1 MNESASTFRERAG
14 VIVSLAI
21 VVAYIAIG
29 FLQMA
34 LSFYTGQDVVAEAG
48 WSSAMNALAGGAVGF
63 LVGKQT
69 TNQPGTT
76 TVTTTPTTVTTTV
89 AGETPNDPGK

>member
-14 VIVSLAI
+14 VIVSLVI
-21 VVAYIAIG
+21 VFAYIAIG
-29 FLQMA
+29 FIQMA
-34 LSFYTGQDVVAEAG
+34 LTYWTGQPVTAEAG

-76 TVTTTPTTVTTTV
+76 IVTPTPATVTVSGEEKTV
-89 AGETPNDPGK
+89 